1 MTLNLPPGLAEALAE
16 VWPVFAALAAA
27 CAVTL
32 GTMVIADDL
41 PGGGQ

>member
-1 MTLNLPPGLAEALAE
+1 MSLDLPPGLAEALAE
-16 VWPVFAALAAA
+16 VWPVFVALAVA

-32 GTMVIADDL
+32 GTMVLADDL